1 MDAIKLKQA
10 ILGGLAATIAMTMVM
25 FVAPMMGMPDMK
37 IGNMLASFMAMPLWT
52 GWLMHLMAGLIW
64 ATGYVFFVKERL
76 NLNYVLKGM
85 VFALV
90 PWLLMQLMAMPM
102 MGLGIFSSK
111 SADQMPMIAG
121 TLIGHLVYGIV
132 LGITTKAK

>member
-64 ATGYVFFVKERL
+64 ATGYVSFVKERL
-76 NLNYVLKGM
+76 SVNYALKGM
-85 VFALV
+85 VFAIAI
-90 PWLLMQLMAMPM
+90 WLLMQVMAMPM

-111 SADQMPMIAG
+111 SADQMQMVAG